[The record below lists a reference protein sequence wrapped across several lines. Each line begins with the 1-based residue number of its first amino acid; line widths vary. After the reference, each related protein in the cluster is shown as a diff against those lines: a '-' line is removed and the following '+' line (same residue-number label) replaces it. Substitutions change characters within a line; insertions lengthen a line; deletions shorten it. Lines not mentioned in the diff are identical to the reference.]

1 MKICN
6 VCLCENIDEAEFCRN
21 CGTKL
26 SANEVKPQNTR
37 PIDDAKIIVKEEN
50 NSIISKLFF
59 KNDKYTGKLRIAKT
73 KTISIVVFI
82 LFFLAGLIIG
92 APGVPF
98 IAVAIIAVF
107 FGLIFAVPT
116 YIICFIIG
124 WVMDRLTH

>member
-1 MKICN
+1 M
-6 VCLCENIDEAEFCRN
+6 
-21 CGTKL
+21 
-26 SANEVKPQNTR
+26 
-37 PIDDAKIIVKEEN
+37 
-50 NSIISKLFF
+50 
-59 KNDKYTGKLRIAKT
+59 RIAKT

-98 IAVAIIAVF
+98 IAVAITAVF

-116 YIICFIIG
+116 YIIGFIIG